1 MSQHQAD
8 KKNRPKKHVR
18 QTANHTAVNYDTVE
32 ELPSDMSDPSQRDRL
47 TLDYLIS
54 VLGFGLCR
62 AWIVLCFSAPIIS
75 PSTTTSNWLYLV
87 FGALSALAVSFVVS
101 RLRTTVERLRCAL
114 YRAALWTIVASGVLI
129 PASYLLRADL
139 LLVTGFIVGG
149 VGAGI
154 LQVLWGDRF
163 AQHRMRFTALASPA
177 AAIVTGLVIALSTN
191 GTSVIGFAVIPLAS
205 LGLLIFEADRTGVPV
220 KTLFGPSSLEDQP
233 SEELANSQERATVA
247 RTSDEASKVTTDT
260 NVEQPRRGMALDV
273 GKLMFSIMTFSFL
286 CRLFDAIPT
295 SDELFAFLG
304 GSAIFALV
312 LVGTVFLLIGALLRD
327 RFDATL
333 TYRLSLPLMVAGFVA
348 IALFF
353 DSHAALSLMLINVG
367 YELFD
372 ILAWVLFAEVS
383 RRNGEN
389 PLRVFGLGVA
399 FMFAGMAL
407 GNLVGNVL
415 DTLIASGAVQITV
428 VAMLSTLSLV
438 IVAFMVIPEGVVA
451 QLAQAVRPD
460 KKDDATENKVGAN
473 GSEEDEGILR
483 SLSIEAHCSG
493 VAEEYGLTPRESEV
507 IVLLAYG
514 RTLSII
520 ARDLQ
525 IAKGTARTH
534 IENIYRKLDVHKQQE
549 LIDLVESHEV

>member
-1 MSQHQAD
+1 
-8 KKNRPKKHVR
+8 
-18 QTANHTAVNYDTVE
+18 
-32 ELPSDMSDPSQRDRL
+32 
-47 TLDYLIS
+47 
-54 VLGFGLCR
+54 
-62 AWIVLCFSAPIIS
+62 
-75 PSTTTSNWLYLV
+75 
-87 FGALSALAVSFVVS
+87 
-101 RLRTTVERLRCAL
+101 
-114 YRAALWTIVASGVLI
+114 
-129 PASYLLRADL
+129 
-139 LLVTGFIVGG
+139 
-149 VGAGI
+149 
-154 LQVLWGDRF
+154 
-163 AQHRMRFTALASPA
+163 MRFTALASPA
-177 AAIVTGLVIALSTN
+177 AAMVTGLVIALLTD
-191 GTSVIGFAVIPLAS
+191 GTSIIGFAVIPLAS
-205 LGLLIFEADRTGVPV
+205 LGLLIFEADRTGMPV
-220 KTLFGPSSLEDQP
+220 KTLFGFCPLENQA
-233 SEELANSQERATVA
+233 SEELPDSQENTRAASAQDELSKTPEDTTRA
-247 RTSDEASKVTTDT
+247 RTH
-260 NVEQPRRGMALDV
+260 RGMALGV

-295 SDELFAFLG
+295 SDSLFAFLG

-312 LVGTVFLLIGALLRD
+312 LVGAVFLLIVALLRD
-327 RFDATL
+327 RFDVTF

-353 DSHAALSLMLINVG
+353 DSHAALSLVLINIG
-367 YELFD
+367 YEFFD

-383 RRNGEN
+383 RRNGES

-438 IVAFMVIPEGVVA
+438 IVAFMVIPEGVIA

-460 KKDDATENKVGAN
+460 KKDEPAEDKTNENRF
-473 GSEEDEGILR
+473 EEDEGKLR
-483 SLSIEAHCSG
+483 SLSIEAHCNG
-493 VAEEYGLTPRESEV
+493 VAEQYGLTPRESEV

-549 LIDLVESHEV
+549 LIDLVESHKI

>member
-1 MSQHQAD
+1 MSKHQAD
-8 KKNRPKKHVR
+8 NSSRPEKHA
-18 QTANHTAVNYDTVE
+18 QQAAHYAAQHCDTLGDIPDE
-32 ELPSDMSDPSQRDRL
+32 IQEPLHRDGL

-62 AWIVLCFSAPIIS
+62 AWIVLCLSAPIIS
-75 PSTTTSNWLYLV
+75 PSATTSNWLYLV
-87 FGALSALAVSFVVS
+87 FGALSALAISFVV
-101 RLRTTVERLRCAL
+101 RHLRTTIEQLRCAL
-114 YRAALWTIVASGVLI
+114 YRAALGTIIASGILI
-129 PASYLLRADL
+129 PASYLLRVDL

-163 AQHRMRFTALASPA
+163 AQRRMRFTALASPA
-177 AAIVTGLVIALSTN
+177 AAIVTGLVIALLTD
-191 GTSVIGFAVIPLAS
+191 GTSIIGFAVIPLAS
-205 LGLLIFEADRTGVPV
+205 LGLLIFEADRTGVPA
-220 KTLFGPSSLEDQP
+220 KTLFCSYPLENQAP
-233 SEELANSQERATVA
+233 EELTDSQENIREASAQDELSKAPEDTTEA
-247 RTSDEASKVTTDT
+247 RTH
-260 NVEQPRRGMALDV
+260 RGMALGV

-295 SDELFAFLG
+295 SDSLFAFLG

-312 LVGTVFLLIGALLRD
+312 LVGTVFLLIVALLRD
-327 RFDATL
+327 RFDVTL

-353 DSHAALSLMLINVG
+353 DSHAALSLVLINIG
-367 YELFD
+367 YEFFD
-372 ILAWVLFAEVS
+372 ILAWILFAEVS

-438 IVAFMVIPEGVVA
+438 VVAFMVIPEGVVA

-460 KKDDATENKVGAN
+460 KKDDPAENKTN
-473 GSEEDEGILR
+473 ENRPEEDEGMLR

-493 VAEEYGLTPRESEV
+493 VAEQYGLTPRESEV

-549 LIDLVESHEV
+549 LIDLVESHKI